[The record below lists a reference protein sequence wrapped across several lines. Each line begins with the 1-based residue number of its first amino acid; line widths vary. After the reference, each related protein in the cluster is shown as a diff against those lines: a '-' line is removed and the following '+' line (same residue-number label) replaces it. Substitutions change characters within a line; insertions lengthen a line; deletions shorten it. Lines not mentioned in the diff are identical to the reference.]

1 MRSWPDRL
9 RRSRVAEA
17 IKTPGR
23 PPSLF
28 RQIAVRLT
36 VLMALFALLDIA
48 IVVPMYAFDQ
58 QALAEDFIEQQAHRV
73 DRALGG
79 SIPKSGMP
87 ASASALD
94 NPIGV
99 SSWNFAVVGEDLQ
112 PVMRGP
118 AGPSAWRPEWP
129 QASTLDWTR
138 RNAGASGTLVSGARR
153 FESKAGP
160 YWILIDAKVS
170 DSSAYWP
177 VIGQEL
183 VEHVALPLIPLTLM
197 LLVFSVQVVRRMLA
211 PLEDAARE
219 VDSLDPS
226 RMEARLSAP
235 QTSRE
240 VAILVNA
247 VNRALDR
254 LQHAMGLLKR
264 FTADAAHELRTPL
277 SVLRLRIDALPDSPG
292 KSRLGED
299 VQAMT
304 RLVNQMLD
312 LAQADALRMDEAQ
325 EVEPHDL
332 AAAVV
337 SQIAPHAFS
346 SGHDIELL
354 DLGANP
360 IFGHADALGR
370 ALRNLIENAIHH
382 TKGGRPIEVIVGPG
396 SRLSVRDH
404 GGGIPEGEAG
414 KIFDRFWRKSRS
426 DDVGA
431 GLGLGIVQSIVE
443 AHGGKV
449 TVQHPPGGGALFV
462 CDFPNT
468 SQVQRSPAFGRDTAA
483 HSPPTESECP

>member
-1 MRSWPDRL
+1 M
-9 RRSRVAEA
+9 AESLTTA
-17 IKTPGR
+17 GP

-28 RQIAVRLT
+28 RQIAVRLAL
-36 VLMALFALLDIA
+36 LMALFALLDIA
-48 IVVPMYAFDQ
+48 IVVSMYAFDQ
-58 QALAEDFIEQQAHRV
+58 QALAEDFIEQQAHRI
-73 DRALGG
+73 DRALEG
-79 SIPKSGMP
+79 SMP
-87 ASASALD
+87 GPAISESLAALP

-99 SSWNFAVVGEDLQ
+99 STWNFAVVDEHLQ
-112 PVMRGP
+112 PTMRGP
-118 AGPSAWRPEWP
+118 AGSAAWTPEWP

-138 RNAGASGTLVSGARR
+138 RSASASGTLISGARR
-153 FESKAGP
+153 FEGKSGP
-160 YWILIDAKVS
+160 YWILVDANVS
-170 DSSAYWP
+170 VSSAYWP

-183 VEHVALPLIPLTLM
+183 LEHVALPLVPLTLM

-211 PLEDAARE
+211 PLENAARE
-219 VDSLDPS
+219 VDALDPS
-226 RMEARLSAP
+226 RMEARLSTP

-240 VAILVNA
+240 VAILVSA

-299 VQAMT
+299 VQAMS

-312 LAQADALRMDEAQ
+312 LAQADALRMDEAM
-325 EVEPHDL
+325 EIEPHDL
-332 AAAVV
+332 AAGVV

-346 SGHDIELL
+346 SGHDIELI
-354 DLGANP
+354 DLGGSP
-360 IFGHADALGR
+360 IYGHADSLGR

-404 GGGIPEGEAG
+404 GGGIPDGETG

-431 GLGLGIVQSIVE
+431 GLGLGIVRSIVE

-449 TVQHPPGGGALFV
+449 TVQNPPGGGALFV
-462 CDFPNT
+462 CDFPST
-468 SQVQRSPAFGRDTAA
+468 PQTYRS
-483 HSPPTESECP
+483 

>member
-1 MRSWPDRL
+1 
-9 RRSRVAEA
+9 VAEPITTA
-17 IKTPGR
+17 GR
-23 PPSLF
+23 PPTLF

-36 VLMALFALLDIA
+36 VLMALFALLNIA

-58 QALAEDFIEQQAHRV
+58 QALAEDFIEQQAHRI
-73 DRALGG
+73 DRAFEG
-79 SIPKSGMP
+79 SLPR
-87 ASASALD
+87 SAIRTSVATLS

-99 SSWNFAVVGEDLQ
+99 STWNFAVVDD
-112 PVMRGP
+112 RGQVVFRPP
-118 AGPSAWRPEWP
+118 AGSSAWTPEWP
-129 QASTLDWTR
+129 NASTLDWTR
-138 RNAGASGTLVSGARR
+138 RNAGPSGTLVSGARR
-153 FESKAGP
+153 FEGKAGP
-160 YWILIDAKVS
+160 YWILVDANVS

-183 VEHVALPLIPLTLM
+183 LEHVALPLVPLTLM

-211 PLEDAARE
+211 PLESAARE

-264 FTADAAHELRTPL
+264 FTTEAAHELRTPL
-277 SVLRLRIDALPDSPG
+277 SVLRLRIDALPDIPG

-299 VQAMT
+299 VLAMT

-312 LAQADALRMDEAQ
+312 LAQADALRMDDSQ
-325 EVEPHDL
+325 EIDPHDL

-346 SGHDIELL
+346 CGHDIELI
-354 DLGANP
+354 DLGGSP
-360 IFGHADALGR
+360 LYGHADALGR

-404 GGGIPEGEAG
+404 GAGISDGDAG
-414 KIFDRFWRKSRS
+414 KLFDRFWRKSRAS
-426 DDVGA
+426 DVGA
-431 GLGLGIVQSIVE
+431 GLGLGIVRSIVE
-443 AHGGKV
+443 AHGGNV
-449 TVQHPPGGGALFV
+449 TVQNPTGGGALFV
-462 CDFPNT
+462 CDFPNS
-468 SQVQRSPAFGRDTAA
+468 SQARRSLGFGRDHAS
-483 HSPPTESECP
+483 HRPPTESELT

>member
-1 MRSWPDRL
+1 
-9 RRSRVAEA
+9 VAEA
-17 IKTPGR
+17 VEPPGR
-23 PPSLF
+23 APSLF

-36 VLMALFALLDIA
+36 LLMALFALLDVA

-58 QALAEDFIEQQAHRV
+58 QALAEDFIEQQAHRI
-73 DRALGG
+73 DRALAGTT
-79 SIPKSGMP
+79 PRSGVP
-87 ASASALD
+87 APLAALE

-99 SSWNFAVVGEDLQ
+99 STWNFAVVDEHLQ
-112 PVMRGP
+112 PVAQGP
-118 AGPSAWRPEWP
+118 AGPSAWTPEWP
-129 QASTLDWTR
+129 QTSTLDWTR

-153 FESKAGP
+153 FEGKAGP
-160 YWILIDAKVS
+160 YWILVAANVS
-170 DSSAYWP
+170 DGSAYWP

-183 VEHVALPLIPLTLM
+183 LEHVALPLIPLTLM

-211 PLEDAARE
+211 PLESAARE
-219 VDSLDPS
+219 VDSLDPG
-226 RMEARLSAP
+226 RMEARLTAP

-247 VNRALDR
+247 MNRALDR

-277 SVLRLRIDALPDSPG
+277 SVLRLRIDALPDGPG
-292 KSRLGED
+292 KSQLGED
-299 VQAMT
+299 VRAMT

-325 EVEPHDL
+325 EIEPHDL

-346 SGHDIELL
+346 AGHDIELI
-354 DLGANP
+354 DLGGSP
-360 IFGHADALGR
+360 IHGHADALGR
-370 ALRNLIENAIHH
+370 ALRNLIENAIRH

-404 GGGIPEGEAG
+404 GDGVPDNEAG
-414 KIFDRFWRKSRS
+414 KIFDRFWRSSGS
-426 DDVGA
+426 DGAGA
-431 GLGLGIVQSIVE
+431 GLGLGIVRSIVE

-449 TVQHPPGGGALFV
+449 TAQNPADGGALFV
-462 CDFPNT
+462 CDFPGT
-468 SQVQRSPAFGRDTAA
+468 YRSSAVRCDTPANGQ
-483 HSPPTESECP
+483 